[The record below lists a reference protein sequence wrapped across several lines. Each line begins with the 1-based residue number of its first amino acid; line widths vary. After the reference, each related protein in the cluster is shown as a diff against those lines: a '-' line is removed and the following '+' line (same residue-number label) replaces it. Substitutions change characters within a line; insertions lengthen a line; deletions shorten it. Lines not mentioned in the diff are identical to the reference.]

1 MYAINQSYATMA
13 GYIERDATQKGT
25 RISDPQLRQQARKS
39 AAAVETTGALGACS
53 ERDVEAIKQ
62 KGATHP
68 PGVCAER
75 DDGKNESKALQLA
88 QQAAQRGRG
97 PATPENRRTR

>member
-39 AAAVETTGALGACS
+39 AAAVETGFTAGILSLYESTPVRAEDAIELGN
-53 ERDVEAIKQ
+53 
-62 KGATHP
+62 TF
-68 PGVCAER
+68 GVSRNLE
-75 DDGKNESKALQLA
+75 
-88 QQAAQRGRG
+88 
-97 PATPENRRTR
+97 P